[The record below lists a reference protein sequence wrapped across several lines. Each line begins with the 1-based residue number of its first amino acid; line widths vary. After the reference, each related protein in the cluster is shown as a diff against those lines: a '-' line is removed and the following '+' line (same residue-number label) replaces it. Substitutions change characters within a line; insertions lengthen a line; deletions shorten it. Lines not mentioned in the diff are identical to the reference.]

1 MAPPPPP
8 TLRFSDRV
16 DIHTFEADF
25 PQRRRR
31 GKSTKTMAKVITTHE
46 GKKVTAAMLED
57 AANLFSDNYGI
68 WGDKGPGK
76 PGSRVKMSAD
86 RLRAQCLPEGSRST
100 YIMVTVEGVLA
111 GNAFA
116 CRWEYEGRQ
125 VCWVTQLVVHSDYR
139 ERRLASSLLSALID
153 NDDDILGIMS
163 SHPAACKALVK
174 SVGELRF
181 AELPLDFAAAH
192 AVGVMSAS
200 PVSYIK
206 DAKVCGRLFEAQ
218 DTSGMICG
226 VNSNFYVDH
235 AEPLEALSEF
245 QEDGNWPL
253 GDLSDGHEFLL
264 LLDKPHRRRSRSAS
278 SQRSQR
284 SGTGSAGKQEL
295 QGPS

>member
-1 MAPPPPP
+1 PETNIKPPLPLQQ
-8 TLRFSDRV
+8 TWRLLLLFSDFLIMLTF
-16 DIHTFEADF
+16 IHSKQTFLDEGGEAN
-25 PQRRRR
+25 PQRRWQKLSLPMKAK
-31 GKSTKTMAKVITTHE
+31 KSRQPCSRTQQSSSVTIT
-46 GKKVTAAMLED
+46 A
-57 AANLFSDNYGI
+57 YGAT
-68 WGDKGPGK
+68 
-76 PGSRVKMSAD
+76 RVLAS
-86 RLRAQCLPEGSRST
+86 QCLPEGPRST

-125 VCWVTQLVVHSDYR
+125 VCWITQLVVHSDYR
-139 ERRLASSLLSALID
+139 ERRLASSLLSTLID

-174 SVGELRF
+174 AVGELRF
-181 AELPLDFAAAH
+181 AEIPLDFAATH

-206 DAKVCGRLFEAQ
+206 DAKVCGRLFDAQ

-226 VNSNFYVDH
+226 VDSNFYVDH
-235 AEPLEALSEF
+235 AEPQEALLEF
-245 QEDGNWPL
+245 QADGNWPL

-264 LLDKPHRRRSRSAS
+264 LVNKPRRRRSRSAS
-278 SQRSQR
+278 SQR